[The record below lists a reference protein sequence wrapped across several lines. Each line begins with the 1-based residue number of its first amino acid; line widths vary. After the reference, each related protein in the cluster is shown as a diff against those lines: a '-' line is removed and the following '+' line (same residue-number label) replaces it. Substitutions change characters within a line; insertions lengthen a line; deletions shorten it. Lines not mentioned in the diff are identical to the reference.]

1 MTIEYNEKFNFNH
14 ITAED
19 GMVITDYTE
28 DKDIKEYSS
37 SKEMYAP
44 VTLDLSGYYEIT
56 DEEDA
61 EYKVLQDIAIREE
74 MERKKEEVEDKKE
87 EKKDKE

>member
-1 MTIEYNEKFNFNH
+1 MRIEYNEKFNFNH
-14 ITAED
+14 ITAEE

-28 DKDIKEYSS
+28 DKNILDYSS
-37 SKEMYAP
+37 SKEMYTP
-44 VTLDLSGYYEIT
+44 VNADLSVYFEIT

-74 MERKKEEVEDKKE
+74 IERKKEE
-87 EKKDKE
+87 